1 MFKDKYSLLYF
12 WKQKVFVLVFYKEKV
27 SLKIDIILK
36 ILAIVMIRNNS
47 ILFTVLVLGLSILT
61 ISSILFLEPK
71 ESFSQKST
79 LHITKHS
86 SNSYALSSGSS
97 HIGSFDTTYNIL
109 GSVASI
115 KESHNLITSTIIK
128 DYDKSPFFGYVIA
141 HKGKSDSKS
150 LGLTNPFADKSTINA
165 KIKSEIQ
172 KSIDATNKMKTKEAV
187 IKCNFGMEISKWNCS
202 THGLIG

>member
-1 MFKDKYSLLYF
+1 M
-12 WKQKVFVLVFYKEKV
+12 VG
-27 SLKIDIILK
+27 
-36 ILAIVMIRNNS
+36 NNIS
-47 ILFTVLVLGLSILT
+47 ILLTVLIGVGLSMLT
-61 ISSILFLEPK
+61 ISSISFLGLT
-71 ESFSQKST
+71 ESFSQTTETQSKSSSS

-109 GSVASI
+109 GSVSSI
-115 KESHNLITSTIIK
+115 KESKDLITSTIIN
-128 DYDKSPFFGYVIA
+128 DYDKSPFIGYVIVQ
-141 HKGKSDSKS
+141 KGKSSSSDSSKS
-150 LGLTNPFADKSTINA
+150 LGLANPFADKATINA

-172 KSIDATNKMKTKEAV
+172 KAIDSTNKINTKEAV

>member
-1 MFKDKYSLLYF
+1 M
-12 WKQKVFVLVFYKEKV
+12 VG
-27 SLKIDIILK
+27 
-36 ILAIVMIRNNS
+36 NNIS
-47 ILFTVLVLGLSILT
+47 ILLTVLIGVGLSMLT
-61 ISSILFLEPK
+61 ISSISFLGLT
-71 ESFSQKST
+71 ESFSQTTETQSKSSSS

-109 GSVASI
+109 GSVSSI
-115 KESHNLITSTIIK
+115 KESHNLITSTIIN
-128 DYDKSPFFGYVIA
+128 DYDKSPFIGYVIVQ
-141 HKGKSDSKS
+141 KEKSSSDSSKS
-150 LGLTNPFADKSTINA
+150 LGLANPFADKATINA

-172 KSIDATNKMKTKEAV
+172 KAIDSTNKINTKEAV